1 MVATSFNTNNGMT
14 YLLMFGQDICFGNL
28 IKNYLLNPNQCR
40 VFGVIICYDPTD
52 KYRSL
57 GIETD
62 ETFVTFQTKGTI
74 CGTMNREPNNEELEN
89 APRI

>member
-28 IKNYLLNPNQCR
+28 IKNYLVNPNQCR

-62 ETFVTFQTKGTI
+62 EIFLFHMKVTT
-74 CGTMNREPNNEELEN
+74 CGIITRSPNDYELEHSH
-89 APRI
+89 RM